1 MKKPIKI
8 FSYFVFITAYLLVF
22 LVITAFVISQTDWFR
37 NFVRDQLSS
46 VVNEKINGKL
56 EINSIEGNFLSRLD
70 LNGINLIHESDTL
83 ISVPSIEIRYMP
95 VFLLFK
101 NLNISVIEIRKPSIH
116 FEIMK
121 DGSLNFGALAKSN
134 VDSAAADTLKSD
146 NSSLIKIID
155 IKTIKLTD
163 AKIVYNRE
171 NYKNNN
177 YVKSTIDYRE
187 LKFDD
192 FNAWISFYHSP
203 KKTRLEILNIELH
216 EKKSGFTLNQLA
228 LKVELEDSSIEI
240 PKFILKTDSSSVELN
255 AKLRF
260 ENKIQFDSTFS
271 EQLKRAGLN
280 SNVSLNPFTFFDLYV
295 FIPKVDMLG
304 GSVVCDVAADGTLDT
319 LNAKSVELD
328 FGKKSHVKASGK
340 LYHLLDGSKLT
351 MNTRVTD
358 ATVYYSDVHSLLPN
372 IPIPSFEK
380 AGEINFTAS
389 YSGRPKD
396 FESSVNL
403 ESKTGGK
410 FTAIASFDFTKTIPE
425 YKVSLEAHELNLQ
438 PFLNNSKTLN
448 SNLNLTSNIEGRGF
462 VLDQVEMKS
471 KTNISASY
479 YTDISVDQ
487 AEIIINGSNKKV
499 EVKTNASSYFAE
511 INLGAVLEKVNDAFR
526 FDIDLEGRRINIEN
540 ILPQLSKSKINFTSK
555 TQVEINDQ
563 LMISSKVEI
572 NQLNL
577 DNVKYNPVKLDV
589 LFHTQKDK
597 KTISEIKSDWLDIN
611 VNSTDNVEYWS
622 NYLNAMIKNMKVFH
636 SDSSN
641 AVMPDLSFITDST
654 ETISWKWKI
663 KDITSLAALIKQP
676 TLKVMG
682 SGSGITKVHNRFLS
696 TIFDINL
703 DSVSYNKTLFANNI
717 VLKSNLDSLNIEQLL
732 DYANG
737 YLNISVGEFVTGERN
752 WGKIKFDSKGI
763 KNRATYS
770 LSVDDPGKL
779 LSLNTD
785 GFINIT
791 SDSVSMDVTNFFVK
805 SDLSD
810 WEIKRPSMIYV
821 TTTSVGCD
829 TLELR
834 SGNQS
839 LTISGELNNEGTKE
853 ALIVGTNLEISP
865 LVTTFNPNSVVSP
878 KGKFDLRIYAFGF
891 LNDPSAELDLNSGM
905 ILVGGNKYGQLEVKA
920 VYDGGTVDVKSFL
933 KDEDKNN
940 IISVNGI
947 IPLKKP
953 EDVLNAD
960 QLNFHAVVNDFKLDK
975 LKGFIP
981 TVLEIGG
988 SANGKIDY
996 EYIDDANY
1004 ELNGDLNIQGG
1015 KLRLESN
1022 NVLYSNIS
1030 GSATLRKN
1038 LVIIKDIELISPNK
1052 GKAKLYGSFELE
1064 NFVPYKNYN
1073 INLAL
1078 TDFEVL
1084 NKAQS
1089 NENTVYGKIELQGQ
1103 LKFKGGFDQ
1112 STLNGTIKLKNTDIG
1127 ILSGSANERAFVNE
1141 DSFINWVGKT
1151 TRNTLIKS
1159 DSDSVVQ
1166 SSQYKPKKKGKLFRT
1181 GFNAYVQIDPS
1192 QNTKFTLI
1200 LNRATGERLE
1210 TYVGGNLLLQYQREN
1225 ISMTGKLN
1233 VLDGNYGFY
1242 TAKFKVQK
1250 DGEIKWSGN
1259 IADPELNLIAQ
1270 TTLIR
1275 NRETS
1280 SAASTGDAGT
1290 ADAKSTQKE
1299 SNLISIGI
1307 EGTASRPLFTYDI
1320 VSTLADGQ
1328 TKSAVSSPLLRENL
1342 TANIISLILLNQWAN
1357 DPWNTQ
1363 NQRNFSNVG
1372 SGDLTNTGVNAL
1384 FGTLSNHLG
1393 RYLNSADSRI
1403 KFVNFQVQK
1412 NQSGLTDDFAVSGGY
1427 ELSDSWTISGGVNYN
1442 PNSATTQTTTAK
1454 SADPVN
1460 FSVRVEQKLTEN
1472 LSWEFYRTYN
1482 PYTFDAYEEPIIY
1495 GVSLFYR
1502 KRFYYW
1508 NELNP
1513 FRKEEKNAEA
1523 KPDNGKPETGAPPV
1537 PKE

>member
-22 LVITAFVISQTDWFR
+22 LVVTAFVISQTDWFR
-37 NFVRDQLSS
+37 NFISKQLST
-46 VVNEKINGKL
+46 VVNENINGKL
-56 EINSIEGNFLSRLD
+56 EIKSIEGNFFSHLD
-70 LNGINLIHESDTL
+70 LNGINLIHENDTL

-101 NLNISVIEIRKPSIH
+101 NLNISLIEIKNPSIH

-121 DGSLNFGALAKSN
+121 DGSLNFAALIKTKT
-134 VDSAAADTLKSD
+134 DSVKADTSKQE
-146 NSSLIKIID
+146 NSSLIQIID
-155 IKTIKLTD
+155 IKSIKLTD
-163 AKIVYNRE
+163 AKIIYNRE
-171 NYKNNN
+171 NYKNTN
-177 YVKSTIDYRE
+177 YLKMTIDYRE

-192 FNAWISFYHSP
+192 FNAWISFYRSP
-203 KKTRLEILNIELH
+203 TKTRFEIFNIEIH
-216 EKKSGFTLNQLA
+216 EKKSGFNLNQFA
-228 LKVELEDSSIEI
+228 IKAELDDSSISV
-240 PKFILKTDSSSVELN
+240 PKFVMKTDSSSVELN
-255 AKLRF
+255 TKLIF
-260 ENKIQFDSTFS
+260 ADKIQFDSTFS
-271 EQLKRAGLN
+271 EQLKHAKLN
-280 SNVSLNPFTFFDLYV
+280 VNVSLKPFTFIDLYV

-304 GSVVCDVAADGTLDT
+304 ESVTCDVVADGSLDT
-319 LNAKSVELD
+319 LNVKSVELN
-328 FGKKSHVKASGK
+328 FGKKSHLKASGR
-340 LYHLLDGSKLT
+340 LFHLLDGDKLT
-351 MNTRVTD
+351 MSTKVTD
-358 ATVYYSDVHSLLPN
+358 GTVYYADVHSLLPN

-389 YSGRPKD
+389 YSGKPTD
-396 FESSVNL
+396 FESAVHMV
-403 ESKTGGK
+403 SKTGGE
-410 FTAIASFDFTKTIPE
+410 FSANASFDFNKTIPE

-438 PFLNNSKTLN
+438 PFLNNAKSLN
-448 SNLNLTSNIEGRGF
+448 SNLNLTSKIEGKGF
-462 VLDQVEMKS
+462 VLDEVEMKS
-471 KTNISASY
+471 RTTITSSY
-479 YTDISVDQ
+479 YTNISVDQ

-499 EVKTNASSYFAE
+499 EIKTNASSYFAE
-511 INLGAVLEKVNDAFR
+511 INLQAAIEKINNTFR

-555 TQVEINDQ
+555 TQIEINDQ
-563 LMISSKVEI
+563 LKIDSKIDI

-577 DNVKYNPVKLDV
+577 DNVKYNPVKLDI
-589 LFHTQKDK
+589 LFQTRKDK
-597 KTISEIKSDWLDIN
+597 FTFSEIKSDWLDIN
-611 VNSTDNVEYWS
+611 VNSTDNVDYWVS
-622 NYLNAMIKNMKVFH
+622 YLSAMVKNMKVFH
-636 SDSSN
+636 SDSAN
-641 AVMPDLSFITDST
+641 AVVPDLSFITDST
-654 ETISWKWKI
+654 ETVSWKWKI

-676 TLKVMG
+676 TLKVKG
-682 SGSGITKVHNRFLS
+682 NGSGITIVHNKFLS
-696 TIFDINL
+696 TVFDINL
-703 DSVSYNKTLFANNI
+703 DSVSYNKSIYANNI
-717 VLKSNLDSLNIEQLL
+717 VMKSDLDSLNIEQLL
-732 DYANG
+732 DYADG
-737 YLNISVGEFVTGERN
+737 YLNISVDELITGERN
-752 WGKIKFDSKGI
+752 WGKIKLESKGI
-763 KNRATYS
+763 KNKAAYLLT
-770 LSVDDPGKL
+770 VDDSGNL

-791 SDSVSMDVTNFFVK
+791 SDSVSMDVRNFFVK
-805 SDLSD
+805 SELSD
-810 WEIKRPSMIYV
+810 WEIKRPAKMYV

-829 TLELR
+829 TLELQ
-834 SGNQS
+834 SGDQS

-865 LVTTFNPNSVVSP
+865 LITTFNPSFPVLP
-878 KGKFDLRIYAFGF
+878 QGKFDLRVYAFGY
-891 LNDPSAELDLNSGM
+891 LNDPSAELDLNSSM
-905 ILVGGNKYGQLEVKA
+905 ILVGGNKYGQLEAKA
-920 VYDGGTVDVKSFL
+920 VYDGGTVDIKSYL

-940 IISVNGI
+940 IISLNGI

-953 EDVLNAD
+953 EDVLNAE
-960 QLNFHAVVNDFKLDK
+960 QTNFHVAVTDFKLDR

-996 EYIDDANY
+996 EYIDDANF
-1004 ELNGDLNIQGG
+1004 ELSGELNIQSG

-1022 NVLYSNIS
+1022 NVLYSNIN
-1030 GSATLRKN
+1030 GSATLQKN
-1038 LVIIKDIELISPNK
+1038 LVIIKDMEIFSPNK

-1064 NFVPYKNYN
+1064 NFIPYKNYN

-1103 LKFKGGFDQ
+1103 LRFKGGFDQ

-1141 DSFINWVGKT
+1141 DSFINWVGKAA
-1151 TRNTLIKS
+1151 RDASAKA
-1159 DSDSVVQ
+1159 DSDSVAQ
-1166 SSQYKPKKKGKLFRT
+1166 TAKYKPKKKGKLFRT

-1210 TYVGGNLLLQYQREN
+1210 TYVGGNLLMQYQREN

-1250 DGEIKWSGN
+1250 DGEIRWSGN
-1259 IADPELNLIAQ
+1259 ISDPELSLLAH

-1280 SAASTGDAGT
+1280 TGSTTDGT
-1290 ADAKSTQKE
+1290 DSKSTQKE
-1299 SNLISIGI
+1299 SNMISIGI
-1307 EGTASRPLFTYDI
+1307 EGTASRPLFNYDI

-1328 TKSAVSSPLLRENL
+1328 TKSAASSPLLRENL

-1442 PNSATTQTTTAK
+1442 PNSAATQTTAAAK
-1454 SADPVN
+1454 NADPVN
-1460 FSVRVEQKLTEN
+1460 FSLRIENKLTEN
-1472 LSWEFYRTYN
+1472 LSWELYRTYN

>member
-22 LVITAFVISQTDWFR
+22 LVITSFVISQTDWFR
-37 NFVRDQLSS
+37 NFISEKLSTA
-46 VVNEKINGKL
+46 VNENINGKL
-56 EINSIEGNFLSRLD
+56 EIKSLEGNFFSRLE
-70 LNGINLIHESDTL
+70 LNGINLINGNDTL
-83 ISVPSIEIRYMP
+83 ISAPSIEIRYMP

-101 NLNISVIEIRKPSIH
+101 NLNISLIEIKNPSIH
-116 FEIMK
+116 VEIMK
-121 DGSLNFGALAKSN
+121 DGSVNFASLIKYSADSTATDSSKAK
-134 VDSAAADTLKSD
+134 
-146 NSSLIKIID
+146 NSSLIEIID
-155 IKTIKLTD
+155 IKSIKLTG
-163 AKIVYNRE
+163 AKIIYNRE
-171 NYKNNN
+171 NYINSS
-177 YVKSTIDYRE
+177 YIKSTIDYRE
-187 LKFDD
+187 LKFED
-192 FNAWISFYHSP
+192 FNAWISFYRSTV
-203 KKTRLEILNIELH
+203 KTRFEIFNIEIH
-216 EKKSGFTLNQLA
+216 EKKSGFNLNQLA
-228 LKVELEDSSIEI
+228 LKVELDDSTLSV

-255 AKLRF
+255 TKLAF
-260 ENKIQFDSTFS
+260 PGKIQFDSTFS
-271 EQLKRAGLN
+271 EQLKRAAITA
-280 SNVSLNPFTFFDLYV
+280 NVRLKPFTFFDLYV

-304 GSVVCDVAADGTLDT
+304 GAVSCDVVADGTLDS
-319 LNAKSVELD
+319 LNARSVELD
-328 FGKKSHVKASGK
+328 FGKKSHISASGK
-340 LYHLLDGSKLT
+340 LFHLLDAGKLT
-351 MNTRVTD
+351 MSTQVTE
-358 ATVYYSDVHSLLPN
+358 ASVNYADVHSLLPN

-380 AGEINFTAS
+380 AGDLSFTAS
-389 YSGRPKD
+389 YSGKPTD
-396 FESSVNL
+396 FESAVHL
-403 ESKTGGK
+403 VSKTGGE
-410 FTAIASFDFTKTIPE
+410 FSATASFDFNKPIPE
-425 YKVSLEAHELNLQ
+425 YRVSLEAHELNLQ
-438 PFLNNSKTLN
+438 PFLNNAKSLN
-448 SNLNLTSNIEGRGF
+448 SNLNLTSKIEGRGF

-471 KTNISASY
+471 TTNISASY
-479 YTDISVDQ
+479 YTNISVDQ
-487 AEIIINGSNKKV
+487 AEISINGSNKKI
-499 EVKTNASSYFAE
+499 EIKTIASSYFAE
-511 INLGAVLEKVNDAFR
+511 INLQAAIEKINGAFL

-540 ILPQLSKSKINFTSK
+540 VLPQLSKSKISFASK
-555 TQVEINDQ
+555 TRIEINDQ
-563 LMISSKVEI
+563 IRIDSKI
-572 NQLNL
+572 DLNQLNL
-577 DNVKYNPVKLDV
+577 DNVKYNPVKLDL

-597 KTISEIKSDWLDIN
+597 FTVSEIKSDWLDLN
-611 VNSTDNVEYWS
+611 VNSTANVDYWS
-622 NYLNAMIKNMKVFH
+622 NYLTAMLKNMKVFH
-636 SDSSN
+636 SDSANSV
-641 AVMPDLSFITDST
+641 ASDLSFITDST

-676 TLKVMG
+676 SLKVEG
-682 SGSGITKVHNRFLS
+682 NGSGITIVHNKFLS
-696 TIFDINL
+696 TTFDINL
-703 DSVSYNKTLFANNI
+703 DSVSYNRSLYANKI
-717 VLKSNLDSLNIEQLL
+717 VIKSDLDSLNIEKLL
-732 DYANG
+732 DYADG
-737 YLNISVGEFVTGERN
+737 YLDISADELITGERN
-752 WGKIKFDSKGI
+752 WGKIKFESKGI
-763 KNRATYS
+763 KNKAGYS
-770 LSVDDPGKL
+770 LSVEDSGNL

-785 GFINIT
+785 GFINIS
-791 SDSVSMDVTNFFVK
+791 SDSVSMDVRNFFVK
-805 SDLSD
+805 SELSD
-810 WEIKRPSMIYV
+810 WEIKRPAKLYV
-821 TTTSVGCD
+821 TTESVGCD
-829 TLELR
+829 TLELS
-834 SGNQS
+834 SGKQS
-839 LTISGELNNEGTKE
+839 LTISGELNNEGTRE

-865 LVTTFNPNSVVSP
+865 LITTFNPSFPVLP
-878 KGKFDLRIYAFGF
+878 QGKFDLRVYAFGF

-905 ILVGGNKYGQLEVKA
+905 IVVGGNNYGQVEAKA
-920 VYDGGTVDVKSFL
+920 VYDGGTIDLKSYL

-940 IISVNGI
+940 IISFNGI

-953 EDVLNAD
+953 EDILNEE
-960 QLNFHAVVNDFKLDK
+960 QTNFHLVVTDFKLDR

-981 TVLEIGG
+981 TVIEIGG

-996 EYIDDANY
+996 EYIDDANF
-1004 ELNGDLNIQGG
+1004 ELSGDLNIQDG

-1022 NVLYSNIS
+1022 NVLYSNIN

-1038 LVIIKDIELISPNK
+1038 LVIIKDMEIVSPNK

-1064 NFVPYKNYN
+1064 NFVPYRNYN
-1073 INLAL
+1073 INLAM

-1103 LKFKGGFDQ
+1103 LRFKGGFDQ
-1112 STLNGTIKLKNTDIG
+1112 STLNGTIKLKNTDFG

-1141 DSFINWVGKT
+1141 DSFINWVGKAA
-1151 TRNTLIKS
+1151 RDASAKA
-1159 DSDSVVQ
+1159 DSDSVAQ
-1166 SSQYKPKKKGKLFRT
+1166 TAKYKPKKKGKLFRS

-1192 QNTKFTLI
+1192 QNTKFTLM

-1250 DGEIKWSGN
+1250 DGEIRWSGN
-1259 IADPELNLIAQ
+1259 ISDPELSLLAQ

-1280 SAASTGDAGT
+1280 TASTTDGT
-1290 ADAKSTQKE
+1290 DSKSTQKE

-1307 EGTASRPLFTYDI
+1307 EGTASRPLFNYDI

-1363 NQRNFSNVG
+1363 NQRNFSSVG

-1442 PNSATTQTTTAK
+1442 PNSAATQTTAAAK
-1454 SADPVN
+1454 NADPVN
-1460 FSVRVEQKLTEN
+1460 FSVRIENKITEN
-1472 LSWEFYRTYN
+1472 LSWELYRTYN

-1495 GVSLFYR
+1495 GISLFYR

-1523 KPDNGKPETGAPPV
+1523 KPDNGKSETGAPPV
-1537 PKE
+1537 PQE